1 MSKKLFETGNKIG
14 KGRPKGALNKTTIIP
29 KEYIVEIGVEAF
41 TSGKVAKE
49 LNSLTGKEYIEALAK
64 LLQYVIPKPTQSV
77 DLESNAPF
85 QIFLTSPIKSD
96 E

>member
-1 MSKKLFETGNKIG
+1 MRYEKGNKYST
-14 KGRPKGALNKTTIIP
+14 GRPKGSKNKTTIIA
-29 KEYIVEIGVEAF
+29 KEGIIGISEEAF
-41 TSGKVAKE
+41 ASGRVTQE
-49 LNSLTGKEYIEALAK
+49 LNSLKGKEYIEALAK

>member
-1 MSKKLFETGNKIG
+1 MPFEKGNKLG
-14 KGRPKGALNKTTIIP
+14 KGRPQGSTNNVNKIV
-29 KEYIVEIGVEAF
+29 KEGLANIGQDAF
-41 TSGKVAKE
+41 ASGRVTQE